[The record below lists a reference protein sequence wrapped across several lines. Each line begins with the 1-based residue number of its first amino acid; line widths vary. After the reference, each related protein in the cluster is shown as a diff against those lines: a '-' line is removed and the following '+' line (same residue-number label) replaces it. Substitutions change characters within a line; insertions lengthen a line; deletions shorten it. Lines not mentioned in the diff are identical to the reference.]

1 MVLTHSSAYS
11 WLDTKSVQVEV
22 PSFRFLF
29 FFCLISYFNLIF
41 FCLSVEC
48 LCCVYICVWF
58 LKDFIRK
65 KNQQK
70 KRKKT
75 NSNSYFCLAVGYE
88 VWLWA
93 QVVLAPGGQRVT

>member
-11 WLDTKSVQVEV
+11 WLDTKSVQVKV
-22 PSFRFLF
+22 PSFCFLFFLLFNFFF
-29 FFCLISYFNLIF
+29 FFCLL
-41 FCLSVEC
+41 VEC

-65 KNQQK
+65 KK

-93 QVVLAPGGQRVT
+93 QVVLAAGGQRVT